1 MKGTKMQFFGAFKTK
16 ARAKMAE
23 RAHGAF
29 IIVRKIRNSK
39 RFIVLKKSK

>member
-16 ARAKMAE
+16 AKALKAE

-29 IIVRKIRNSK
+29 IIVRKIRNAK
-39 RFIVLKKSK
+39 RFIVMKRAS